1 MRPLRENLRDE
12 LRAVLA
18 AQTELPP
25 DIVEEQL
32 IETFLDRIEQEY
44 SVGFFRRRLAVRLWR
59 LEIGRALR
67 SSRTKF
73 KLLCLTGAGLAIL
86 VATLQSWPH
95 SSYTT
100 HYHRIAFVAPIPG
113 QVLSTSDQRTWLSRT
128 YQTYQQVRADAARQ
142 AQRGYQVDSITER
155 ENPRALRDGMPKYRV
170 EYEWST
176 TSG

>member
-1 MRPLRENLRDE
+1 MPPLRENLRDE

-44 SVGFFRRRLAVRLWR
+44 SVGFFRRRLARRLCR

-73 KLLCLTGAGLAIL
+73 KLLCLTGAGLAIF
-86 VATLQSWPH
+86 VATLQPWPH
-95 SSYTT
+95 SSQST
-100 HYHRIAFVAPIPG
+100 HYIPFAPPIPARI
-113 QVLSTSDQRTWLSRT
+113 LSSSDQRTWLSLT
-128 YQTYQQVRADAARQ
+128 YHTYRQVQAGVARQ
-142 AQRGYQVDSITER
+142 ARRGYHVDSITER
-155 ENPRALRDGMPKYRV
+155 ENPQALRDGMPKFRV
-170 EYEWST
+170 EYWRSK
-176 TSG
+176 TS